1 MENLYNKSME
11 QQKLPNAT
19 LILVFGIL
27 SIVSCC
33 CYGIIGLV
41 FGVIGLILAN
51 KATKI
56 YAQDPDLFT
65 GINNIKL
72 GKTLSII
79 GIVLNVLVAIF
90 FIWIISIIGWDALQ
104 NEELMRE
111 RMEEYFQNM
120 Q

>member
-1 MENLYNKSME
+1 ME

-19 LILVFGIL
+19 LILVFGII
-27 SIVSCC
+27 SIVTCC
-33 CYGIIGLV
+33 CYGIIGLI
-41 FGVIGLILAN
+41 FGIVGLILAN

-56 YAQDPDLFT
+56 YAVNPSNYE
-65 GINNIKL
+65 GYNNVKL

-79 GIVLNVLVAIF
+79 GIVLNILVIIF

-104 NEELMRE
+104 DEELMRE
-111 RMEEYFQNM
+111 RMEDYFQNV